1 MCSVVAIKLYKDHEI
16 RKRDVTPRMSMN
28 RNYVFIMSHVKK
40 CGSFFEEST
49 DRLREIKCGVCGGT
63 QKMNTAPTKPLSR
76 SGRVLA

>member
-1 MCSVVAIKLYKDHEI
+1 MGLVMAVVL
-16 RKRDVTPRMSMN
+16 
-28 RNYVFIMSHVKK
+28 SHVKK

-49 DRLREIKCGVCGGT
+49 DRLREIKCGVCGVT